1 MSRLPRCPFAGS
13 FCSGFDTICRA
24 FVVSLTASTVSS
36 SCCMPRSDP
45 TLVELGCRYSP
56 SRLLLR
62 TNDDEEELLPRW
74 LSDAIQGSS
83 TFELRG
89 IAGVMSSVSGE
100 KDTFRALGLRG

>member
-1 MSRLPRCPFAGS
+1 MSRLPRCPLGES
-13 FCSGFDTICRA
+13 FCSGFDIPCRA
-24 FVVSLTASTVSS
+24 FVVSLTAATVSS

-45 TLVELGCRYSP
+45 TVIELGCRYSP

-62 TNDDEEELLPRW
+62 TNDDDEELLPRRP
-74 LSDAIQGSS
+74 SETIQGSS

-89 IAGVMSSVSGE
+89 IVGVMSSVSGE